1 MKKAGVIVL
10 SALMIATPMTAAAS
24 EQAGR
29 YDINDVSVLQ
39 MFLAKQCCLSQ
50 NKDYDANNDGKID
63 IYDVTEIQ
71 RIISNAENTT
81 EVPATELKTEP
92 TTFPETTQELTTE
105 PTTQAPTTQEPATTE
120 PVTEATTV
128 TTAPAEINF
137 TYYDDY
143 ENLGIGETFDL
154 FAEISGEN
162 ADTVWQSSN
171 EDVAS
176 ITSASDSLAVITAKS
191 TGTAVITATISSGS
205 SDTFTINVKPQST
218 KLSLNATELELGIGE
233 TFDLNSYNQDPG
245 TYAYH
250 RDYYS
255 DNTDIADVAVA
266 GGLVTAKATGTTTVK
281 CIMSN
286 GIYTTCTVKVL
297 PQSTKIGLNAYNI
310 DLGVGET
317 FDLNSYNQDPGTY
330 AYHRDYYSDNTDI
343 ADVTMEYGIVTAN
356 SPGVT
361 TVKCILSNG
370 VYASCKVT
378 VHNAPESVTIYNY
391 PSKVKV
397 GETYTISGNTEEG
410 SWSSYFNFWTSD
422 STILEITHDN
432 SDWNR
437 AKIYAKKQGTVNVYM
452 QAYNGVT
459 NKVTI
464 KVSGSIVKCLDVSL
478 WQGNINFNKVK
489 NDGYDYVIIRA
500 GYGKDS
506 GQEDSRFEQNYY
518 NAKAAGLKVGA
529 YWYSYADS
537 TSAAREEAYNCLNTI
552 GGKSF
557 DLPIYYDLE
566 ESYQSSCDLMSLA
579 RNWCSVMENN
589 GYEAGVYT
597 FLNWWNDY
605 LDRYELI
612 DEGYSVWLAQIDG
625 DMSNIDADIHQYTFT
640 EQVDGISGN
649 TDCSYIYNLNVVQ

>member
-1 MKKAGVIVL
+1 MHRLSKRFSKSKILITALTAISVIFGTAFAV
-10 SALMIATPMTAAAS
+10 SAAENYSIYDAAQIQMYIARLTDLP
-24 EQAGR
+24 Q
-29 YDINDVSVLQ
+29 D
-39 MFLAKQCCLSQ
+39 
-50 NKDYDANNDGKID
+50 KDYDANNDGKVD
-63 IYDVTEIQ
+63 IFDVTEIQ
-71 RIISNAENTT
+71 RMLSHSGENDSNASN
-81 EVPATELKTEP
+81 KQ
-92 TTFPETTQELTTE
+92 ETTQ
-105 PTTQAPTTQEPATTE
+105 P
-120 PVTEATTV
+120 TEA

-154 FAEISGEN
+154 FAEISGDN

-205 SDTFTINVKPQST
+205 SDTFKINVKPQST

-255 DNTDIADVAVA
+255 DNTDIAEVAVA
-266 GGLVTAKATGTTTVK
+266 GGLVTAKATGTTIVK

-286 GIYTTCTVKVL
+286 GIYTSCTVRVL
-297 PQSTKIGLNAYNI
+297 PQSMKIGLNAYEIN
-310 DLGVGET
+310 LGVGET

-356 SPGVT
+356 SPGT
-361 TVKCILSNG
+361 TTIKCILSNG
-370 VYASCKVT
+370 VYASCT
-378 VHNAPESVTIYNY
+378 VNVFSEPQSVSFENVSQKI
-391 PSKVKV
+391 KV
-397 GETYTISGNTEEG
+397 GERCTVSCTVDFESGTESYEYE
-410 SWSSYFNFWTSD
+410 SSNPEV
-422 STILEITHDN
+422 IEIN
-432 SDWNR
+432 GAGGNK
-437 AKIYAKKQGTVNVYM
+437 AQIFAKKQGK
-452 QAYNGVT
+452 ADIFAKLYNGVQC
-459 NKVTI
+459 KASIEV
-464 KVSGSIVKCLDVSL
+464 KGSVVKCLDVSV
-478 WQGNINFNKVK
+478 WQDNVDFNKVK
-489 NDGYDYVIIRA
+489 SDGYDYVIIRA

-506 GQEDSRFEQNYY
+506 GQEDSKFNQNYY

-529 YWYSYADS
+529 YWYSYAE
-537 TSAAREEAYNCLNTI
+537 SAFEAREEAYNCLKTI

-649 TDCSYIYNLNVVQ
+649 SDCSYIYNLNIIQ

>member
-1 MKKAGVIVL
+1 MHRLSKRFSKSKILITALTAISVIFGTAFAV
-10 SALMIATPMTAAAS
+10 SAAENYSIYDAAQIQMYIARLTDLP
-24 EQAGR
+24 Q
-29 YDINDVSVLQ
+29 D
-39 MFLAKQCCLSQ
+39 
-50 NKDYDANNDGKID
+50 KDYDANNDGKVD
-63 IYDVTEIQ
+63 IFDVTEIQ
-71 RIISNAENTT
+71 RLLSHSGENDSNASN
-81 EVPATELKTEP
+81 KQ
-92 TTFPETTQELTTE
+92 ETTQ
-105 PTTQAPTTQEPATTE
+105 P
-120 PVTEATTV
+120 TEA

-154 FAEISGEN
+154 FAEISGDN

-205 SDTFTINVKPQST
+205 SDTFKINVKPQST

-255 DNTDIADVAVA
+255 DNTDIAEVAVA

-286 GIYTTCTVKVL
+286 GIYTSCTVRVL
-297 PQSTKIGLNAYNI
+297 PQSMKIGLNAYEIN
-310 DLGVGET
+310 LGVGET

-356 SPGVT
+356 SPGT
-361 TVKCILSNG
+361 TTIKCILSNG
-370 VYASCKVT
+370 VYASCT
-378 VHNAPESVTIYNY
+378 VNVFSEPQSVSFENVPQKI
-391 PSKVKV
+391 KV
-397 GETYTISGNTEEG
+397 GERCTVSCTVDFESGTESYEYE
-410 SWSSYFNFWTSD
+410 SSNPEV
-422 STILEITHDN
+422 IEIN
-432 SDWNR
+432 GAGGNK
-437 AKIYAKKQGTVNVYM
+437 AQIFAKKQGK
-452 QAYNGVT
+452 ADIFAKLYNGVQC
-459 NKVTI
+459 KASIEV
-464 KVSGSIVKCLDVSL
+464 KGSVVKCLDVSV
-478 WQGNINFNKVK
+478 WQDNVDFNKVK
-489 NDGYDYVIIRA
+489 SDGYDYVIIRA

-506 GQEDSRFEQNYY
+506 GQEDSKFNQNYY

-529 YWYSYADS
+529 YWYSYAE
-537 TSAAREEAYNCLNTI
+537 SAFEAREEAYNCLKTI

-649 TDCSYIYNLNVVQ
+649 SDCSYIYNLNIIQ

>member
-1 MKKAGVIVL
+1 MHRLSKRFSKSKILITALTAISVIFGTAFAV
-10 SALMIATPMTAAAS
+10 SAAENYSIYDAAQIQMYIARLTDLPH
-24 EQAGR
+24 
-29 YDINDVSVLQ
+29 D
-39 MFLAKQCCLSQ
+39 
-50 NKDYDANNDGKID
+50 KDYDANNDGKVD
-63 IYDVTEIQ
+63 IFDVTEIQ
-71 RIISNAENTT
+71 RLLSHSGENDSNASN
-81 EVPATELKTEP
+81 KQ
-92 TTFPETTQELTTE
+92 ETTQ
-105 PTTQAPTTQEPATTE
+105 P
-120 PVTEATTV
+120 TEA

-154 FAEISGEN
+154 FAEISGDN

-205 SDTFTINVKPQST
+205 SDTFKINVKPQST

-255 DNTDIADVAVA
+255 DNTDIAEVAVA
-266 GGLVTAKATGTTTVK
+266 GGLVTAKATGTTIVK

-286 GIYTTCTVKVL
+286 GIYTSCTVRVL
-297 PQSTKIGLNAYNI
+297 PQSMKIGLNAYEIN
-310 DLGVGET
+310 LGVGET

-356 SPGVT
+356 SPGT
-361 TVKCILSNG
+361 TTIKCILSNG
-370 VYASCKVT
+370 VYASCT
-378 VHNAPESVTIYNY
+378 VNVFSEPQSVSFENVPQKI
-391 PSKVKV
+391 KV
-397 GETYTISGNTEEG
+397 GERCTVSCTVDFESGTESYEYE
-410 SWSSYFNFWTSD
+410 SSNPEV
-422 STILEITHDN
+422 IEIN
-432 SDWNR
+432 GAGGNK
-437 AKIYAKKQGTVNVYM
+437 AQIFAKKQGK
-452 QAYNGVT
+452 ADIFAKLYNGVQC
-459 NKVTI
+459 KASIEV
-464 KVSGSIVKCLDVSL
+464 KGSVVKCLDVSV
-478 WQGNINFNKVK
+478 WQDNVDFNKVK
-489 NDGYDYVIIRA
+489 SDGYDYVIIRA

-506 GQEDSRFEQNYY
+506 GQEDSKFNQNYY

-529 YWYSYADS
+529 YWYSYAE
-537 TSAAREEAYNCLNTI
+537 SASEAREEAYNCLKTI

-649 TDCSYIYNLNVVQ
+649 SDCSYIYNLNIIQ

>member
-1 MKKAGVIVL
+1 MHRLSKRFSKSKILITALTAISVIFGTAFAV
-10 SALMIATPMTAAAS
+10 SAAENYSIYDAAQIQMYIARLTDLP
-24 EQAGR
+24 Q
-29 YDINDVSVLQ
+29 D
-39 MFLAKQCCLSQ
+39 
-50 NKDYDANNDGKID
+50 KDYDANNDGKVD
-63 IYDVTEIQ
+63 IFDVTEIQ
-71 RIISNAENTT
+71 RLLSHSGENDSNASN
-81 EVPATELKTEP
+81 KQ
-92 TTFPETTQELTTE
+92 ETTK
-105 PTTQAPTTQEPATTE
+105 P
-120 PVTEATTV
+120 TEA

-154 FAEISGEN
+154 FAEISGDN

-205 SDTFTINVKPQST
+205 SDTFKINVKPQST

-255 DNTDIADVAVA
+255 DNTDIAEVAVA
-266 GGLVTAKATGTTTVK
+266 GGLVTAKATGTTIVK

-286 GIYTTCTVKVL
+286 GIYTSCTVRVL
-297 PQSTKIGLNAYNI
+297 PQSMKIGLNAYEIN
-310 DLGVGET
+310 LGVGET

-356 SPGVT
+356 SPGT
-361 TVKCILSNG
+361 TTIKCILSNG
-370 VYASCKVT
+370 VYASCT
-378 VHNAPESVTIYNY
+378 VNVFSEPQSVSFENVSQKI
-391 PSKVKV
+391 KV
-397 GETYTISGNTEEG
+397 GERCTVSCTVDFESGTESYEYE
-410 SWSSYFNFWTSD
+410 SSNPEV
-422 STILEITHDN
+422 IEIN
-432 SDWNR
+432 GAGGNK
-437 AKIYAKKQGTVNVYM
+437 AQIFAKKQGK
-452 QAYNGVT
+452 ADIFAKLYNGVQC
-459 NKVTI
+459 KASIEV
-464 KVSGSIVKCLDVSL
+464 KGSVVKCLDVSV
-478 WQGNINFNKVK
+478 WQDNVDFNKVK
-489 NDGYDYVIIRA
+489 SDGYDYVIIRA

-506 GQEDSRFEQNYY
+506 GQEDSKFNQNYY

-529 YWYSYADS
+529 YWYSYAE
-537 TSAAREEAYNCLNTI
+537 SAFEAREEAYNCLKTI

-649 TDCSYIYNLNVVQ
+649 SDCSYIYNLNIIQ

>member
-1 MKKAGVIVL
+1 MHRLSKRFSKSKILITALTAISVIFGTAFAV
-10 SALMIATPMTAAAS
+10 SAAENYSIYDAAQIQMYIARLTDLP
-24 EQAGR
+24 Q
-29 YDINDVSVLQ
+29 D
-39 MFLAKQCCLSQ
+39 
-50 NKDYDANNDGKID
+50 KDYDANNDGKVD
-63 IYDVTEIQ
+63 IFDVTEIQ
-71 RIISNAENTT
+71 RMLSHSGENDSNASN
-81 EVPATELKTEP
+81 KQ
-92 TTFPETTQELTTE
+92 ETTQ
-105 PTTQAPTTQEPATTE
+105 P
-120 PVTEATTV
+120 TEA

-154 FAEISGEN
+154 FAEISGDN

-205 SDTFTINVKPQST
+205 SDTFKINVKPQST

-255 DNTDIADVAVA
+255 DNTDIAEVAVA

-286 GIYTTCTVKVL
+286 GIYTSCTVRVL
-297 PQSTKIGLNAYNI
+297 PQSMKIGLNAYEIN
-310 DLGVGET
+310 LGVGET

-330 AYHRDYYSDNTDI
+330 AYHRDYYSDNADI

-356 SPGVT
+356 SPGT
-361 TVKCILSNG
+361 TTIKCILSNG
-370 VYASCKVT
+370 VYASCT
-378 VHNAPESVTIYNY
+378 VNVFSEPQSVSFENVSQKI
-391 PSKVKV
+391 KV
-397 GETYTISGNTEEG
+397 GERCTVSCTVDFESGTESYEYE
-410 SWSSYFNFWTSD
+410 SSNPEV
-422 STILEITHDN
+422 IEIN
-432 SDWNR
+432 GAGGNK
-437 AKIYAKKQGTVNVYM
+437 AQIFAKKQGK
-452 QAYNGVT
+452 ADIFAKLYNGVQC
-459 NKVTI
+459 KASIEV
-464 KVSGSIVKCLDVSL
+464 KGSVVKCLDVSV
-478 WQGNINFNKVK
+478 WQDNVDFNKVK
-489 NDGYDYVIIRA
+489 SDGYDYVIIRA

-506 GQEDSRFEQNYY
+506 GQQDSKFNQNYY

-529 YWYSYADS
+529 YWYSYAE
-537 TSAAREEAYNCLNTI
+537 SAFEAREEAYNCLKTI

-566 ESYQSSCDLMSLA
+566 ESYQSSCGLMSLA
-579 RNWCSVMENN
+579 RNWCSVMENS

-649 TDCSYIYNLNVVQ
+649 SDCSYIYNLNIIQ

>member
-1 MKKAGVIVL
+1 MHRLSKRFSKSKILITALTAISVIFGTAFAV
-10 SALMIATPMTAAAS
+10 SAAENYSIYDAAQIQMYIARLTDLP
-24 EQAGR
+24 Q
-29 YDINDVSVLQ
+29 D
-39 MFLAKQCCLSQ
+39 
-50 NKDYDANNDGKID
+50 KDYDANNDGKVD
-63 IYDVTEIQ
+63 IFDVTEIQ
-71 RIISNAENTT
+71 RLLSHSGENDSNASN
-81 EVPATELKTEP
+81 KQ
-92 TTFPETTQELTTE
+92 ETTQ
-105 PTTQAPTTQEPATTE
+105 P
-120 PVTEATTV
+120 TEA

-154 FAEISGEN
+154 FAEISGDN

-205 SDTFTINVKPQST
+205 SDTFKINVKPQST

-255 DNTDIADVAVA
+255 DNTDIAEVAVA
-266 GGLVTAKATGTTTVK
+266 GGLVTAKATGTTIVK

-286 GIYTTCTVKVL
+286 GIYTSCTVRVL
-297 PQSTKIGLNAYNI
+297 PQSMKIGLNAYEIN
-310 DLGVGET
+310 LGVGET

-330 AYHRDYYSDNTDI
+330 AYHRDYYSGNTDI

-356 SPGVT
+356 SPGT
-361 TVKCILSNG
+361 TTIKCILSNG
-370 VYASCKVT
+370 VYASCT
-378 VHNAPESVTIYNY
+378 VNVFSEPQSVSFENVPQKI
-391 PSKVKV
+391 KV
-397 GETYTISGNTEEG
+397 GERCTVSCTVDFESGTESYEYE
-410 SWSSYFNFWTSD
+410 SSNPEV
-422 STILEITHDN
+422 IEIN
-432 SDWNR
+432 GAGGNK
-437 AKIYAKKQGTVNVYM
+437 AQIFAKKQGK
-452 QAYNGVT
+452 ADIFAKLYNGVQC
-459 NKVTI
+459 KASIEV
-464 KVSGSIVKCLDVSL
+464 KGSVVKCLDVSV
-478 WQGNINFNKVK
+478 WQDNVDFNKVK
-489 NDGYDYVIIRA
+489 SDGYDYVIIRA

-506 GQEDSRFEQNYY
+506 GQQDSKFNQNYY

-529 YWYSYADS
+529 YWYSYAE
-537 TSAAREEAYNCLNTI
+537 SAFEAREEAYNCLKTI

-649 TDCSYIYNLNVVQ
+649 SDCSYIYNLNIIQ

>member
-1 MKKAGVIVL
+1 MHRLSKRFSKSKILITALTAISVIFGTAFAV
-10 SALMIATPMTAAAS
+10 SAAENYSIYDAAQIQMYIARLTDLP
-24 EQAGR
+24 Q
-29 YDINDVSVLQ
+29 D
-39 MFLAKQCCLSQ
+39 
-50 NKDYDANNDGKID
+50 KDYDANNDGKVD
-63 IYDVTEIQ
+63 IFDVTEIQ
-71 RIISNAENTT
+71 RLLSHSGENDSNASN
-81 EVPATELKTEP
+81 KQ
-92 TTFPETTQELTTE
+92 ETTQ
-105 PTTQAPTTQEPATTE
+105 P
-120 PVTEATTV
+120 TEA

-154 FAEISGEN
+154 FAEISGDN

-205 SDTFTINVKPQST
+205 SDTFKINVKPQST

-255 DNTDIADVAVA
+255 DNTDIAEVAVA
-266 GGLVTAKATGTTTVK
+266 GGLVTAKATGTTIVK

-286 GIYTTCTVKVL
+286 GIYTSCTVRVL
-297 PQSTKIGLNAYNI
+297 PQSMKIGLNAYEIN
-310 DLGVGET
+310 LGVGET

-356 SPGVT
+356 SPGT
-361 TVKCILSNG
+361 TTIKCILSNG
-370 VYASCKVT
+370 VYASCT
-378 VHNAPESVTIYNY
+378 VNVFSEPQSVSFENVSQKI
-391 PSKVKV
+391 KV
-397 GETYTISGNTEEG
+397 GERCTVSCTVDFESGTESYEYE
-410 SWSSYFNFWTSD
+410 SSNPEV
-422 STILEITHDN
+422 IEIN
-432 SDWNR
+432 GAGGNK
-437 AKIYAKKQGTVNVYM
+437 AQIFAKKQGK
-452 QAYNGVT
+452 ADIFAKLYNGVQC
-459 NKVTI
+459 KASIEV
-464 KVSGSIVKCLDVSL
+464 KGSVVKCLDVSV
-478 WQGNINFNKVK
+478 WQDNVDFNKVK
-489 NDGYDYVIIRA
+489 SDGYDYVIIRA

-506 GQEDSRFEQNYY
+506 GQEDSKFNQNYY

-529 YWYSYADS
+529 YWYSYAE
-537 TSAAREEAYNCLNTI
+537 SAFEAREEAYNCLKTI

-649 TDCSYIYNLNVVQ
+649 SDCSYIYNLNIIQ

>member
-1 MKKAGVIVL
+1 MHRLSKRFSKSKILITALTAISVIFGTAFAV
-10 SALMIATPMTAAAS
+10 SAAENYSIYDAAQIQMYIARLTDLP
-24 EQAGR
+24 Q
-29 YDINDVSVLQ
+29 D
-39 MFLAKQCCLSQ
+39 
-50 NKDYDANNDGKID
+50 KDYDANNDGKVD
-63 IYDVTEIQ
+63 IFDVTEIQ
-71 RIISNAENTT
+71 RMLSHSGENDSNASN
-81 EVPATELKTEP
+81 KQ
-92 TTFPETTQELTTE
+92 ETTQ
-105 PTTQAPTTQEPATTE
+105 P
-120 PVTEATTV
+120 TEA

-154 FAEISGEN
+154 FAEISGDN

-171 EDVAS
+171 EDVAR

-205 SDTFTINVKPQST
+205 SDTFKINVKPQST

-255 DNTDIADVAVA
+255 DNTDIAEVAVA

-286 GIYTTCTVKVL
+286 GIYTSCTVRVL
-297 PQSTKIGLNAYNI
+297 PQSMKIGLNAYEIN
-310 DLGVGET
+310 LGVGET

-330 AYHRDYYSDNTDI
+330 AYHRDYYSDNADI

-356 SPGVT
+356 SPGT
-361 TVKCILSNG
+361 TTIKCILSNG
-370 VYASCKVT
+370 VYASCT
-378 VHNAPESVTIYNY
+378 VNVFSEPQSVSFENVSQKI
-391 PSKVKV
+391 KV
-397 GETYTISGNTEEG
+397 GERCTVSCTVDFESGTESYEYE
-410 SWSSYFNFWTSD
+410 SSNPEV
-422 STILEITHDN
+422 IEIN
-432 SDWNR
+432 GAGGNK
-437 AKIYAKKQGTVNVYM
+437 AQIFAKKQGK
-452 QAYNGVT
+452 ADIFAKLYNGVQC
-459 NKVTI
+459 KASIEV
-464 KVSGSIVKCLDVSL
+464 KGSVVKCLDVSV
-478 WQGNINFNKVK
+478 WQDNVDFNKVK
-489 NDGYDYVIIRA
+489 SDGYDYVIIRA

-506 GQEDSRFEQNYY
+506 GQQDSKFNQNYY

-529 YWYSYADS
+529 YWYSYAE
-537 TSAAREEAYNCLNTI
+537 SAFEAREEAYNCLKTI

-649 TDCSYIYNLNVVQ
+649 SDCSYIYNLNIIQ

>member
-1 MKKAGVIVL
+1 MHRLSKRFSKSKILITALTAISVIFGTAFAV
-10 SALMIATPMTAAAS
+10 SAAENYSIYDAAQIQMYIARLTDLP
-24 EQAGR
+24 Q
-29 YDINDVSVLQ
+29 D
-39 MFLAKQCCLSQ
+39 
-50 NKDYDANNDGKID
+50 KDYDANNDGKVD
-63 IYDVTEIQ
+63 IFDVTEIQ
-71 RIISNAENTT
+71 RMLSHSGENDSNASN
-81 EVPATELKTEP
+81 KQ
-92 TTFPETTQELTTE
+92 ETTQ
-105 PTTQAPTTQEPATTE
+105 P
-120 PVTEATTV
+120 TEA

-154 FAEISGEN
+154 FAEISGDN

-205 SDTFTINVKPQST
+205 SDTFKINVKPQST

-255 DNTDIADVAVA
+255 DNTDIAEVAVA

-286 GIYTTCTVKVL
+286 GIYTSCTVRVL
-297 PQSTKIGLNAYNI
+297 PQSMKIGLNAYEIN
-310 DLGVGET
+310 LGVGET

-330 AYHRDYYSDNTDI
+330 AYHRDYYSDNADI

-356 SPGVT
+356 SPGT
-361 TVKCILSNG
+361 TTIKCILSNG
-370 VYASCKVT
+370 VYASCT
-378 VHNAPESVTIYNY
+378 VNVFSEPQSVSFENVSQKI
-391 PSKVKV
+391 KV
-397 GETYTISGNTEEG
+397 GERCTVSCTVDFESGTESYEYE
-410 SWSSYFNFWTSD
+410 SSNPEV
-422 STILEITHDN
+422 IEIN
-432 SDWNR
+432 GAGGNK
-437 AKIYAKKQGTVNVYM
+437 AQIFAKKQGK
-452 QAYNGVT
+452 ADIFAKLYNGVQC
-459 NKVTI
+459 KASIEV
-464 KVSGSIVKCLDVSL
+464 KGSVVKCLDVSV
-478 WQGNINFNKVK
+478 WQDNVDFNKVK
-489 NDGYDYVIIRA
+489 SDGYDYVIIRA

-506 GQEDSRFEQNYY
+506 GQQDSKFNQNYY

-529 YWYSYADS
+529 YWYSYAE
-537 TSAAREEAYNCLNTI
+537 SAFEAREEAYNCLKTI

-649 TDCSYIYNLNVVQ
+649 SDCSYIYNLNIIQ

>member
-1 MKKAGVIVL
+1 MHRLSKRFSKSKILITALTAISVIFGTAFAV
-10 SALMIATPMTAAAS
+10 SAAENYSIYDAAQIQMYIARLTDLP
-24 EQAGR
+24 Q
-29 YDINDVSVLQ
+29 D
-39 MFLAKQCCLSQ
+39 
-50 NKDYDANNDGKID
+50 KDYDANNDGKVD
-63 IYDVTEIQ
+63 IFDVTEIQ
-71 RIISNAENTT
+71 RMLSHSGENDSNASN
-81 EVPATELKTEP
+81 KQ
-92 TTFPETTQELTTE
+92 ETTQ
-105 PTTQAPTTQEPATTE
+105 P
-120 PVTEATTV
+120 TEA

-154 FAEISGEN
+154 FAEISGDN

-205 SDTFTINVKPQST
+205 SDTFKINVKPQST

-255 DNTDIADVAVA
+255 DNTDIAEVAVA

-286 GIYTTCTVKVL
+286 GIYTSCTVRVL
-297 PQSTKIGLNAYNI
+297 PQSMKIGLNAYEIN
-310 DLGVGET
+310 LGVGET

-356 SPGVT
+356 SPGT
-361 TVKCILSNG
+361 TTIKCILSNG
-370 VYASCKVT
+370 VYASCT
-378 VHNAPESVTIYNY
+378 VNVFSEPQSVSFENVSQKI
-391 PSKVKV
+391 KV
-397 GETYTISGNTEEG
+397 GERCTVSCTVDFESGTESYEYE
-410 SWSSYFNFWTSD
+410 SSNPEV
-422 STILEITHDN
+422 IEIN
-432 SDWNR
+432 GAGGNK
-437 AKIYAKKQGTVNVYM
+437 AQIFAKKQGK
-452 QAYNGVT
+452 ADIFAKLYNGVQC
-459 NKVTI
+459 KASIEV
-464 KVSGSIVKCLDVSL
+464 KGSVVKCLDVSV
-478 WQGNINFNKVK
+478 WQDNVDFNKVK
-489 NDGYDYVIIRA
+489 SDGYDYVIIRA

-506 GQEDSRFEQNYY
+506 GQQDSKFNQNYY

-529 YWYSYADS
+529 YWYSYAE
-537 TSAAREEAYNCLNTI
+537 SAFEAREEAYNCLKTI

-649 TDCSYIYNLNVVQ
+649 SDCSYIYNLNIIQ

>member
-1 MKKAGVIVL
+1 MHRLSKRFSKSKILITALTAISVIFGTAFAV
-10 SALMIATPMTAAAS
+10 SAAENYSIYDAAQIQMYIARLTDLP
-24 EQAGR
+24 Q
-29 YDINDVSVLQ
+29 D
-39 MFLAKQCCLSQ
+39 
-50 NKDYDANNDGKID
+50 KDYDANNDGKVD
-63 IYDVTEIQ
+63 IFDVTEIQ
-71 RIISNAENTT
+71 RLLSHSGENDSNASN
-81 EVPATELKTEP
+81 KQ
-92 TTFPETTQELTTE
+92 ETTQ
-105 PTTQAPTTQEPATTE
+105 P
-120 PVTEATTV
+120 TEA

-154 FAEISGEN
+154 FAEISGDN

-255 DNTDIADVAVA
+255 DNTDIAEVAVA
-266 GGLVTAKATGTTTVK
+266 GGLVTAKATGTTIVK

-286 GIYTTCTVKVL
+286 GIYTSCTVRVL
-297 PQSTKIGLNAYNI
+297 PQSMKIGLNAYEIN
-310 DLGVGET
+310 LGVGET

-356 SPGVT
+356 SPGT
-361 TVKCILSNG
+361 TTIKCILSNG
-370 VYASCKVT
+370 VYASCT
-378 VHNAPESVTIYNY
+378 VNVFSEPQSVSFENVPQKI
-391 PSKVKV
+391 KV
-397 GETYTISGNTEEG
+397 GERCTVSCTVDFESGTESYEYE
-410 SWSSYFNFWTSD
+410 SSNPEV
-422 STILEITHDN
+422 IEIN
-432 SDWNR
+432 GAGGNK
-437 AKIYAKKQGTVNVYM
+437 AQIFAKKQGK
-452 QAYNGVT
+452 ADIFAKLYNGVQC
-459 NKVTI
+459 KASIEV
-464 KVSGSIVKCLDVSL
+464 KGSVVKCLDVSV
-478 WQGNINFNKVK
+478 WQDNVDFNKVK
-489 NDGYDYVIIRA
+489 SDGYDYVIIRA

-506 GQEDSRFEQNYY
+506 GQQDSKFNQNYY

-529 YWYSYADS
+529 YWYSYAE
-537 TSAAREEAYNCLNTI
+537 SAFEAREEAYNCLKTI

-649 TDCSYIYNLNVVQ
+649 SDCSYIYNLNIIQ

>member
-1 MKKAGVIVL
+1 MKKRHKMHRLSKRFSKSKILITALTAISVIFGTAFAV
-10 SALMIATPMTAAAS
+10 SAAENYSIYDAAQIQMYIARLTDLP
-24 EQAGR
+24 Q
-29 YDINDVSVLQ
+29 D
-39 MFLAKQCCLSQ
+39 
-50 NKDYDANNDGKID
+50 KDYDANNDGKVD
-63 IYDVTEIQ
+63 IFDVTEIQ
-71 RIISNAENTT
+71 RMLSHSGENDSNASN
-81 EVPATELKTEP
+81 KQ
-92 TTFPETTQELTTE
+92 ETTQ
-105 PTTQAPTTQEPATTE
+105 P
-120 PVTEATTV
+120 TEA

-154 FAEISGEN
+154 FAEISGDN

-205 SDTFTINVKPQST
+205 SDTFKINVKPQST

-255 DNTDIADVAVA
+255 DNTDIAEVAVA

-286 GIYTTCTVKVL
+286 GIYTSCTVRVL
-297 PQSTKIGLNAYNI
+297 PQSMKIGLNAYEIN
-310 DLGVGET
+310 LGVGET

-356 SPGVT
+356 SPGT
-361 TVKCILSNG
+361 TTIKCILSNG
-370 VYASCKVT
+370 VYASCT
-378 VHNAPESVTIYNY
+378 VNVFSEPQSVSFENVSQKI
-391 PSKVKV
+391 KV
-397 GETYTISGNTEEG
+397 GERCTVSCTVDFESGTESYEYE
-410 SWSSYFNFWTSD
+410 SSNPEV
-422 STILEITHDN
+422 IEIN
-432 SDWNR
+432 GAGGNK
-437 AKIYAKKQGTVNVYM
+437 AQIFAKKQGK
-452 QAYNGVT
+452 ADIFAKLYNGVQC
-459 NKVTI
+459 KASIEV
-464 KVSGSIVKCLDVSL
+464 KGSVVKCLDVSV
-478 WQGNINFNKVK
+478 WQDNVDFNKVK
-489 NDGYDYVIIRA
+489 SDGYDYVIIRA

-506 GQEDSRFEQNYY
+506 GQQDSKFNQNYY

-529 YWYSYADS
+529 YWYSYAE
-537 TSAAREEAYNCLNTI
+537 SAFEAREEAYNCLKTI

-649 TDCSYIYNLNVVQ
+649 SDCSYIYNLNIIQ

>member
-1 MKKAGVIVL
+1 MHRLSKRFSKSKILITALTAISVIFGTAFAV
-10 SALMIATPMTAAAS
+10 SAAENYSIYDAAQIQMYIARLTDLP
-24 EQAGR
+24 Q
-29 YDINDVSVLQ
+29 D
-39 MFLAKQCCLSQ
+39 
-50 NKDYDANNDGKID
+50 KDYDANNDGKVD
-63 IYDVTEIQ
+63 IFDVTEIQ
-71 RIISNAENTT
+71 RLLSHSGENDSNASN
-81 EVPATELKTEP
+81 KQ
-92 TTFPETTQELTTE
+92 ETTQ
-105 PTTQAPTTQEPATTE
+105 P
-120 PVTEATTV
+120 TEA

-154 FAEISGEN
+154 FAEISGDN

-205 SDTFTINVKPQST
+205 SDTFKINVKPQST

-255 DNTDIADVAVA
+255 DNTDIAEVAVA

-286 GIYTTCTVKVL
+286 GIYTSCTVRVL
-297 PQSTKIGLNAYNI
+297 PQSMKIGLNAYEIN
-310 DLGVGET
+310 LGVGET

-356 SPGVT
+356 SPGT
-361 TVKCILSNG
+361 TTIKCILSNG
-370 VYASCKVT
+370 VYASCT
-378 VHNAPESVTIYNY
+378 VNVFSEPQSVSFENVSQKI
-391 PSKVKV
+391 KV
-397 GETYTISGNTEEG
+397 GERCTVSCTVDFESGTESYEYE
-410 SWSSYFNFWTSD
+410 SSNPEV
-422 STILEITHDN
+422 IEIN
-432 SDWNR
+432 GAGGNK
-437 AKIYAKKQGTVNVYM
+437 AQIFAKKQGK
-452 QAYNGVT
+452 ADIFAKLYNGVQC
-459 NKVTI
+459 KASIEV
-464 KVSGSIVKCLDVSL
+464 KGSVVKCLDVSV
-478 WQGNINFNKVK
+478 WQDNVDFNKVK
-489 NDGYDYVIIRA
+489 SDGYDYVIIRA

-506 GQEDSRFEQNYY
+506 GQQDSKFNQNYY

-529 YWYSYADS
+529 YWYSYAE
-537 TSAAREEAYNCLNTI
+537 SAFEAREEAYNCLKTI

-649 TDCSYIYNLNVVQ
+649 SDCSYIYNLNIIQ

>member
-1 MKKAGVIVL
+1 MKKRHKMHRLSKRFSKSKILITALTAISVIFGTAFAV
-10 SALMIATPMTAAAS
+10 SAAENYSIYDAAQIQMYIARLTDLP
-24 EQAGR
+24 Q
-29 YDINDVSVLQ
+29 D
-39 MFLAKQCCLSQ
+39 
-50 NKDYDANNDGKID
+50 KDYDANNDGKVD
-63 IYDVTEIQ
+63 IFDVTEIQ
-71 RIISNAENTT
+71 RMLSHSGENDSNASN
-81 EVPATELKTEP
+81 KQ
-92 TTFPETTQELTTE
+92 ETTQ
-105 PTTQAPTTQEPATTE
+105 P
-120 PVTEATTV
+120 TEA

-154 FAEISGEN
+154 FAEISGDN

-205 SDTFTINVKPQST
+205 SDTFKINVKPQST

-255 DNTDIADVAVA
+255 DNTDIAEVAVA
-266 GGLVTAKATGTTTVK
+266 GGLVTAKATGTTILK

-286 GIYTTCTVKVL
+286 GIYTSCTVRVL
-297 PQSTKIGLNAYNI
+297 PQSMKIGLNAYEIN
-310 DLGVGET
+310 LGVGET

-330 AYHRDYYSDNTDI
+330 AYHRDYYSDNADI

-356 SPGVT
+356 SPGT
-361 TVKCILSNG
+361 TTIKCILSNG
-370 VYASCKVT
+370 VYASCT
-378 VHNAPESVTIYNY
+378 VNVFSEPQSVSFENVPQKI
-391 PSKVKV
+391 KV
-397 GETYTISGNTEEG
+397 GERCTVSCTVDFESGTESYEYE
-410 SWSSYFNFWTSD
+410 SSNPEV
-422 STILEITHDN
+422 IEIN
-432 SDWNR
+432 GAGGNK
-437 AKIYAKKQGTVNVYM
+437 AQIFAKKQGK
-452 QAYNGVT
+452 ADIFAKLYNGVQC
-459 NKVTI
+459 KASIEV
-464 KVSGSIVKCLDVSL
+464 KGSVVKCLDVSV
-478 WQGNINFNKVK
+478 WQDNVDFNKVK
-489 NDGYDYVIIRA
+489 SDGYDYVIIRA

-506 GQEDSRFEQNYY
+506 GQQDSKFNQNYY

-529 YWYSYADS
+529 YWYSYAE
-537 TSAAREEAYNCLNTI
+537 SAFEAREEAYNCLKTI

-649 TDCSYIYNLNVVQ
+649 SDCSYIYNLNIIQ

>member
-1 MKKAGVIVL
+1 MHRLSKRFSKSKILITALTAISVIFGTAFAV
-10 SALMIATPMTAAAS
+10 SAAENYSIYDAAQIQMYIARLTDLP
-24 EQAGR
+24 Q
-29 YDINDVSVLQ
+29 D
-39 MFLAKQCCLSQ
+39 
-50 NKDYDANNDGKID
+50 KDYDANNDGKVD
-63 IYDVTEIQ
+63 IFDVTEIQ
-71 RIISNAENTT
+71 RLLSHSGENDSNASN
-81 EVPATELKTEP
+81 KQ
-92 TTFPETTQELTTE
+92 ETTQ
-105 PTTQAPTTQEPATTE
+105 P
-120 PVTEATTV
+120 TEA

-154 FAEISGEN
+154 FAEISGDN

-205 SDTFTINVKPQST
+205 SDTFKINVKPQST

-255 DNTDIADVAVA
+255 DNTDIAEVAVA

-286 GIYTTCTVKVL
+286 GIYTSCTVRVL
-297 PQSTKIGLNAYNI
+297 PQSMKIGLNAYEIN
-310 DLGVGET
+310 LGVGET

-330 AYHRDYYSDNTDI
+330 AYHRDYYSDNADI

-356 SPGVT
+356 SPGT
-361 TVKCILSNG
+361 TTIKCILSNG
-370 VYASCKVT
+370 VYASCT
-378 VHNAPESVTIYNY
+378 VNVFSEPQSVSFENVPQKI
-391 PSKVKV
+391 KV
-397 GETYTISGNTEEG
+397 GERCTVSCTVDFESGTESYEYE
-410 SWSSYFNFWTSD
+410 SSNPEV
-422 STILEITHDN
+422 IEIN
-432 SDWNR
+432 GAGGNK
-437 AKIYAKKQGTVNVYM
+437 AQIFAKKQGK
-452 QAYNGVT
+452 ADIFAKLYNGVQC
-459 NKVTI
+459 KASIEV
-464 KVSGSIVKCLDVSL
+464 KGSVVKCLDVSV
-478 WQGNINFNKVK
+478 WQDNVDFNKVK
-489 NDGYDYVIIRA
+489 SDGYDYVIIRA

-506 GQEDSRFEQNYY
+506 GQEDSKFNQNYY

-529 YWYSYADS
+529 YWYSYAE
-537 TSAAREEAYNCLNTI
+537 SAFEAREEAYNCLKTI

-649 TDCSYIYNLNVVQ
+649 SDCSYIYNLNIIQ